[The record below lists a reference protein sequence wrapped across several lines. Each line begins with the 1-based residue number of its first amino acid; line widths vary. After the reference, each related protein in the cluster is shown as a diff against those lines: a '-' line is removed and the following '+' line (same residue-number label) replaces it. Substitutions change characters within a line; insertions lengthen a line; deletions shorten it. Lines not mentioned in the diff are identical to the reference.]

1 MSVLKKSVITKQREI
16 DSLHQSVSI
25 QVCKFIIMGGGL
37 TGFKLLYLYIGDV
50 FF

>member
-25 QVCKFIIMGGGL
+25 QVCKFIIMGGL